1 MYKQEDRGDMYTR
14 NSAHG
19 VQLQGYCIILCIVS
33 SPQQDQTTTQS
44 NTLVTA
50 RETERAKES
59 PIVAISHLFMTSS
72 ASQAVQYHEEWKDD
86 P

>member
-1 MYKQEDRGDMYTR
+1 M
-14 NSAHG
+14 
-19 VQLQGYCIILCIVS
+19 S
-33 SPQQDQTTTQS
+33 SPQQDRTTTQS
-44 NTLVTA
+44 DTLVTA

>member
-1 MYKQEDRGDMYTR
+1 M
-14 NSAHG
+14 
-19 VQLQGYCIILCIVS
+19 CIVS
-33 SPQQDQTTTQS
+33 CPPHDKPTTQS
-44 NTLVTA
+44 DTLVTA

-59 PIVAISHLFMTSS
+59 PIVAIINLFMTSS